1 MADKE
6 VKGVNVGL
14 YVDISGTYTLVAAKR
29 GLEFEENTDT
39 IDIGH
44 SDNYGWIERLPG
56 QQEATVD
63 WDGLVL
69 LDDATGNFA
78 ASHQALRQTKRQ
90 GNILALEIRYPF
102 GGSVD
107 QGSGIITSLNISAPY
122 DGETTFS
129 ASIESTGAFSFA

>member
-1 MADKE
+1 MANSE

-29 GLEFEENTDT
+29 GLEFEETAET

-44 SDNYGWIERLPG
+44 ADNYGWIERLPG
-56 QQEATVD
+56 QQEFSVD

-69 LDDATGNFA
+69 LDDSTGSFE
-78 ASHQALRQTKRQ
+78 ASHQHLRQTKRQ
-90 GNILALEIRYPF
+90 GNILAVEVRYPF
-102 GGSVD
+102 GGPVD

-129 ASIESTGAFSFA
+129 ASIESTGDLTFA